1 LSSGRIEQIVGLGSR
16 RGFGYPSAGIY
27 RDRGGVSAEAY
38 TSTWDYGPLGVEL
51 KENVKR
57 QWWKACVQSRE
68 DVVGLDAAVILPD
81 VAWQT
86 SGHTDGF
93 GGQLTQ
99 CQVCRRRFRVDEV
112 LPDTAS
118 LAGGLDALAA
128 ASCPSCGSA
137 GGFGEPHLVDGAVR
151 TRLDFDDGQ
160 HVVHYLRPDP
170 TQGILMNFA
179 NVVRSARRRP
189 PFGIAQIGRSFR
201 NEAGHGSTLFRTHE
215 FEQMGLAYFVPPG
228 ADDEWHRYWIERRW
242 EWYLDLGLPEEHLRQ
257 HARVADPRRP
267 GSVRTVDIEYR
278 FGFDDAVWGKVEGL
292 ANRTDVDLLAHSHRS
307 GKDLSFFDQLT
318 NSRWMP
324 YVIAPTAGL
333 SRCVLAFLLAALS
346 EDFAADARGVPQTRT
361 VLRLDHRLAPVK
373 VAVLPLSRN
382 ADLSPRG
389 RALVAQLRRD
399 WNCDYDDAGAIGRRY
414 RRQDEIGTPFC
425 VTLDFETITDQ
436 AVTVRERD
444 TMKQERVSL
453 DRLPGYLREHLPD
466 C

>member
-1 LSSGRIEQIVGLGSR
+1 LSSDRIEQIVGLGAR
-16 RGFGYPSAGIY
+16 RGFCYPSAGIY
-27 RDRGGVSAEAY
+27 RDRHGSAEA
-38 TSTWDYGPLGVEL
+38 SSSSWDYGPLGVEL
-51 KENVKR
+51 KENVRR
-57 QWWKACVQSRE
+57 QWWKACVQGRE

-86 SGHTDGF
+86 SGHNDGL
-93 GGQLTQ
+93 GEQLTQ
-99 CQVCRRRFRVDEV
+99 CQVCRRRMRVDEV
-112 LPDTAS
+112 LPDLAALTGS
-118 LAGGLDALAA
+118 LEALATA
-128 ASCPSCGSA
+128 ECPNCGSTGA
-137 GGFGEPHLVDGAVR
+137 FAEPHPVDGAVR

-189 PFGIAQIGRSFR
+189 PFGIGQIGRSFR
-201 NEAGHGSTLFRTHE
+201 NEVQGSTLFRTHE

-228 ADDEWHRYWIERRW
+228 TDAEWHRYWIDQRW
-242 EWYLDLGLPEEHLRQ
+242 EWYLDLGLPEKDLRR
-257 HARVADPRRP
+257 HERVADPRRP

-278 FGFDDAVWGKVEGL
+278 FGFSDAAWGKVEGL
-292 ANRTDVDLLAHSHRS
+292 ANRTDVDLLAHSARS
-307 GKDLSFFDQLT
+307 GKDLSYFDGLT
-318 NSRWMP
+318 NTRWMP

-346 EDFAADARGVPQTRT
+346 EDFAADSRGVPKTRT

-373 VAVLPLSRN
+373 AAVLPLSRN
-382 ADLSPRG
+382 AELTPRG
-389 RALVAQLRRD
+389 RALAAALRRD
-399 WNCDYDDAGAIGRRY
+399 WNVEFDDAGAIGRRY

-425 VTLDFETITDQ
+425 VTLDFDTLADSS
-436 AVTVRERD
+436 VTVRERD

-453 DRLPGYLREHLPD
+453 DRLSGYLHEHLRG